1 MRPVP
6 LGGLPSAGEGEGE
19 GEGEG
24 GSALAPT
31 DVPFAVFP
39 PTLLENVC

>member
-1 MRPVP
+1 MQHFAAMRAP
-6 LGGLPSAGEGEGE
+6 LAGEGE